1 MPLTRLSGTLS
12 RKQAA
17 HLLRRATF
25 GATKDDITAFEG
37 LDVQQAVA
45 RLFDA
50 ALPDPEPPVDPE
62 IAGEWINSGLDG
74 DENARQDYFKWWL
87 IGQALI
93 PSRVPV
99 AQKFSYSLREKITFF
114 LHTYFTAKIST
125 VDSSRALYFQ
135 NALFRMFAF
144 DQFFAENLASTP
156 ETAEFTANFKELT
169 KKVCVDNAMLIF
181 LDGDQNVKGNVNENF
196 AREMFELYTIGRG
209 LESENA
215 TRTPRNSEDYFFFT
229 EEDIREASKVLSG
242 WDNDQDFANIDE
254 MTGLP
259 RGVMKG
265 GATNATQHDE
275 GDKTFSD
282 YHNDQVISPDP
293 LLLMNGNQ
301 TEESALDE
309 ISRMIEMIF
318 ENEETSKHL
327 CRKLYRFFVHYEVT
341 TDIENNIVQ
350 AMADTFVANDYQ
362 LQPVLV
368 ALFESQHFYDAAGG
382 TADDKFGGIIKSP
395 FDLVAGTYTTLQI
408 AIPDYAED
416 AQNFYDL
423 MGSLTGAMNDMGMD
437 FYEPFEVAGYG
448 AYHQYP
454 RFNRNWISTHWLTQR
469 YNFIRQLFAAEM
481 NDTLVINPLVFIQN
495 NYETSAGD
503 ARQLI
508 IDLATLFFPMAENLD
523 FDVDGGDLTPARMRH
538 FLQVFLGFDDYA
550 TEANMAVA
558 NWSTFYAN
566 ENNYLEVTVQFT
578 RLLNAMLQSPEYQ
591 LF

>member
-1 MPLTRLSGTLS
+1 MPLTPYTGPLN

-25 GATKDDITAFEG
+25 GATKADIDEFEG
-37 LDVQQAVA
+37 LNVSQAVT

-50 ALPDPEPPVDPE
+50 ALPDPELPVDPE
-62 IAGEWINSGLDG
+62 IGGEWVVSGIEG
-74 DENARQDYFKWWL
+74 NENARQDYFKWWL
-87 IGQALI
+87 IGQAFS
-93 PSRVPV
+93 PNVPDT
-99 AQKFSYSLREKITFF
+99 QKFSYSLREKITFF
-114 LHTYFTAKIST
+114 LHTYFTTKIST

-144 DQFFAENLASTP
+144 DQFLADAVAANP
-156 ETAEFTANFKELT
+156 ETAAFAVNFKELT

-229 EEDIREASKVLSG
+229 EGNIRQASRVLSG
-242 WDNDQDFANIDE
+242 WDNDRDFANIDE
-254 MTGLP
+254 VTGLP
-259 RGVMKG
+259 RGIMKG

-275 GDKTFSD
+275 GDKTFRD
-282 YHNDQVISPDP
+282 YFNDQVIAPDP

-309 ISRMIEMIF
+309 ISQMIEMIF
-318 ENEETSKHL
+318 EQEETAKHL
-327 CRKLYRFFVHYEVT
+327 CRKLYRFFVHYDVT
-341 TDIENNIVQ
+341 TEIENNVVQ

-368 ALFESQHFYDAAGG
+368 DLFQSQHFYDAAGG

-395 FDLVAGTYTTLQI
+395 LDIVVGTYKTLEI
-408 AIPDYAED
+408 AIPDYVND
-416 AQNFYDL
+416 AQNFYDFVDNL
-423 MGSLTGAMNDMGMD
+423 ATAMNDMGMD

-481 NDTLVINPLVFIQN
+481 NDVPVINPLVFIQN
-495 NYETSAGD
+495 NYSNSAGD

-508 IDLATLFFPMAENLD
+508 IDLAALFFPMAEGLD
-523 FDVDGGDLTPARMRH
+523 YDPPGGDLTPARMRY
-538 FLQVFLGFDDYA
+538 FLQAFLGFGDYGS
-550 TEANMAVA
+550 EADMAVA
-558 NWSTFYAN
+558 NWATFYADD
-566 ENNYLEVTVQFT
+566 NNYLEVTVQFT